1 MFTMATQEDYPGWGY
16 MLKNGAT
23 TLWEDWEGKES
34 RCHSSYLR
42 VGAWFI
48 EGLAGIRP
56 GTDGQGYQN
65 FLLKPGYW
73 RGCPLGWVKCRFDS
87 PYGIIESDWKREG
100 GKLLF
105 QFVVPPN
112 TTATAFVRADNL
124 NSVRMDGHALSPKVV
139 IGHVRETDV
148 PKLILRLEPGRH
160 AFEVSQDFTGT

>member
-1 MFTMATQEDYPGWGY
+1 M
-16 MLKNGAT
+16 
-23 TLWEDWEGKES
+23 
-34 RCHSSYLR
+34 
-42 VGAWFI
+42 
-48 EGLAGIRP
+48 
-56 GTDGQGYQN
+56 
-65 FLLKPGYW
+65 
-73 RGCPLGWVKCRFDS
+73 KCRFDS

-112 TTATAFVRADNL
+112 TTATAFVPADNL